1 MAQLLLELLSE
12 EIPAR
17 MQAQAA
23 AELDRLIRSGLKEAE
38 LDFTGTRRYATPR
51 RLVVVVDGLPLAQRD
66 SVEERRG
73 PRADAP
79 EKAIAGFLRANG
91 IARDA
96 VEQRDTGKGTFLFA
110 VITRRGRDAGEVTAE
125 IIERSI
131 RALSWPK
138 SMRWADHDS
147 RWVRPLHS
155 ILCRFAGR
163 TLPVRFDP
171 VTAGEATRGHRFL
184 APDAFAVTDAADYQA
199 KLLAASVVVDC
210 EDRRRLIVEHSERLA
225 ASEGLSVRPDPAL
238 LTEVA
243 GLVEWPVVMI
253 GRIDRAFMDV
263 PPEVLVTAM
272 RTHQKYFSL
281 LDASG
286 ALAPR
291 FLVVANTP
299 GVDGGQEIV
308 AGNERV
314 LRARLADAKFFWDQD
329 RKQSL
334 ASRVDRLAGR
344 VFHAGLGSDL
354 ERVGRIV
361 GLARSLATRIGA
373 DADCAGRA
381 ARLCKADLTTGMVGE
396 FPELQGL
403 MGRYYAIHDGEE
415 AEVCE
420 AIADHYAP
428 QGPSDRC
435 PSAPVSVAVAL
446 ADKIDMLAGFFA
458 IGEKPTGSR
467 DPYALRRAGLGVIRM
482 LIENGLRVPL
492 GALFREAIAGY
503 PAAFGRDANGDTA
516 DRVTGELLE
525 FLAERLKVHLRA
537 QSVRHDL
544 IAAVFAL
551 GGEDDLVRLL
561 ARVDALKHFLDTDDG
576 ANLLTA
582 YRRASNIVRI
592 EEKRDG
598 RSYDEEAEPT
608 LFAEQGEI
616 LLYEA
621 LSLARRRIAEALT
634 GERFAAAMAALA
646 DLRRPVDAFFDT
658 VTVNCA
664 DAGLRVNR
672 LKLLARIRSALGGVA
687 DFSQVEG

>member
-38 LDFTGTRRYATPR
+38 LDFTETRRYATPR

-171 VTAGEATRGHRFL
+171 VTAGDATRGHRFL

-199 KLLAASVVVDC
+199 KLFAASVVVDC

-238 LTEVA
+238 LAEVT

-361 GLARSLATRIGA
+361 GLARSIATRIGA
-373 DADCAGRA
+373 DADRAGRA

-403 MGRYYAIHDGEE
+403 MGRHYALHDGEE

-467 DPYALRRAGLGVIRM
+467 DPYALRRAGLGVIRV

-503 PAAFGRDANGDTA
+503 PAAVGRDANGDTV
-516 DRVTGELLE
+516 DRVARELLE

-664 DAGLRVNR
+664 DAGLRANR
-672 LKLLARIRSALGGVA
+672 LKLLARIRLALGGVA

>member
-131 RALSWPK
+131 RALPWPK

-171 VTAGEATRGHRFL
+171 VTAGEATRGHRFI

-199 KLLAASVVVDC
+199 KLLAASVVVDS

-516 DRVTGELLE
+516 DRVAGELLE